1 MPRLQRSAVLLRSP
15 VARRLLGLFVLC
27 ALLPVAGLAVVAF
40 HHVSAQLR
48 EQSRRHM
55 HWTARAMGWT
65 LHERLALLETELRSV
80 AAQRATKGRASESL
94 EHLAGDFRSLTWVSG
109 RGARPESLLGPAVKL
124 PALDAEQQ
132 AHLDSGRGL
141 LVRGTEPGTWMLLLG
156 AARSGAVLV
165 GAFDASTFLDA
176 TFVHAEGDVPQ
187 VCVFDEG
194 METLGCSGASVPMAV
209 RLQAGASRAGDLE
222 WRSAQGDLHWGYHRT
237 LFLRGPFAH
246 ADWHV
251 VVQQPRADVFASLA
265 DFNQAF
271 AAVIALSLG
280 IVLLLSTR
288 QIRHSLGPLRALQ
301 RGTARI
307 AGGDFGEP
315 VDVRSGDEFQDLAV
329 AFNGMAEQLERQ
341 LRGLATRNE
350 LDRAVLSALR
360 PEDIVERVLENV
372 PRAYPCSSV
381 SVAVMDPDQPL
392 RARQHVAVP
401 GEEQPLHVQD
411 VMLSNGERERLG
423 GDGHGVHLVADD
435 TLPSYLAAHAYTA
448 TRSVLVLPV
457 QVEGELIAVLAL
469 GRPDADPASQEEQLD
484 ARQLADQVAVALA
497 NARMHEEVSFLAYHD
512 SLTRLPN
519 RLWVRETLEREIR
532 KADSDGAILGLLFLD
547 LDRFKR
553 VNDTLGHTVGD
564 RLLAAAADRL
574 RATVDTLRAPGSPI
588 EGLTVELARL
598 GGDEFTLLVSGA
610 QQLEQVELVAE
621 RVRHCLTQPFYLG
634 GHELAATT
642 SIGVAVYPSDGAT
655 VASLFKNADAA
666 LHDAKEKGR
675 NRIRYYLRSMS
686 QGALA
691 RITLESRLRRAL
703 ENDGFELAYQPILDV
718 RSGRLSGAEA
728 LLRLSDP
735 ELAVVGPAE
744 FIPVAEETGLI
755 VPMGEW
761 VLREACGAVR
771 RWVEAGHQDIR
782 VAVNLSPRQFRGEK
796 FVDTI
801 TSILADTGARARNLA
816 VEITES
822 TLMEAREESAAALR
836 RLRAL
841 GLKVS
846 VDDFGTGY
854 SSLSYLKNFP
864 VDTLKIDRSFVR
876 DVARNPDD
884 AAIARAIIALGRS
897 LSLSIVAEGVED
909 QEQLTLLRKEG
920 CDFIQGYLVG
930 TPVPEAAFT
939 AKFLDGRLA

>member
-1 MPRLQRSAVLLRSP
+1 
-15 VARRLLGLFVLC
+15 VARRLLGLFCLC
-27 ALLPVAGLAVVAF
+27 ALLPVAGLATVAF
-40 HHVSAQLR
+40 HHVSEQLR
-48 EQSRRHM
+48 EQSRQRM
-55 HWTARAMGWT
+55 HWTARAMGSA
-65 LHERLALLETELRSV
+65 LHERLALLETELRGV
-80 AAQRATKGRASESL
+80 AAQRAAKKRSPDSL
-94 EHLAGDFRSLTWVSG
+94 EHLAGDFRSLTWLPG
-109 RGARPESLLGPAVKL
+109 RGAQPEALLGPAATP
-124 PALDAEQQ
+124 PALDAPQQ
-132 AHLDSGRGL
+132 AHLDSGRGV
-141 LVRGTEPGTWMLLLG
+141 LVRGAEPDTWMLLLRAPRS
-156 AARSGAVLV
+156 AALLL

-176 TFVHAEGDVPQ
+176 AFVHAEGDVPQ

-194 METLGCSGASVPMAV
+194 METLGCSGASVPVAV

-222 WRSAQGDLHWGYHRT
+222 WSGAQGDSYWGYHRT

-251 VVQQPRADVFASLA
+251 VVQQPRAAAFASLA
-265 DFNQAF
+265 DFKQAF

-288 QIRHSLGPLRALQ
+288 QIRRSLGPLRALQ
-301 RGTARI
+301 RGTARV
-307 AGGDFGEP
+307 AGGDFSEP
-315 VDVRSGDEFQDLAV
+315 VEVRSRDEFEDLAV
-329 AFNGMAEQLERQ
+329 AFNGMAQQLERQ
-341 LRGLATRNE
+341 LRGLDTRNE
-350 LDRAVLSALR
+350 LDRAILSALR
-360 PEDIVERVLENV
+360 PEDTVEQVLKKL
-372 PRAYPCSSV
+372 PSAYPCSSV
-381 SVAVMDPDQPL
+381 SVAVVDPEQPL
-392 RARQHVAVP
+392 RARQHLAVP
-401 GEEQPLHVQD
+401 GEKQPLHVQD
-411 VMLSNGERERLG
+411 VMLSNRDRELVA
-423 GDGHGVHLVADD
+423 GDAHGVHLVVDD
-435 TLPSYLAAHAYTA
+435 TLPSFLAAHAYTA
-448 TRSVLVLPV
+448 TRSLLVLPL
-457 QVEGELIAVLAL
+457 QMEGELIAVLAL
-469 GRPDADPASQEEQLD
+469 GRSDADPASREEQHE

-519 RLWVRETLEREIR
+519 RLWVRDTLEREIK
-532 KADSDGAILGLLFLD
+532 KADEDGAMLGLLFLD

-574 RATVDTLRAPGSPI
+574 RATVEALRAPGSPI

-598 GGDEFTLLVSGA
+598 GGDEFMLLVSGA
-610 QQLEQVELVAE
+610 QQLEQVELAAE
-621 RVRHCLTQPFYLG
+621 RVRDCLIQPFYLG

-642 SIGVAVYPSDGAT
+642 SIGVAVYPSDGST

-666 LHDAKEKGR
+666 LHDAKDRGR
-675 NRIRYYLRSMS
+675 NRIRYYVRAMS
-686 QGALA
+686 QGTLV

-703 ENDGFELAYQPILDV
+703 ENDGFALAYQPILDV
-718 RSGRLSGAEA
+718 RTGRLAGAEA

-735 ELAVVGPAE
+735 DLAVVGPAE

-755 VPMGEW
+755 VAMGEW

-771 RWVEAGHQDIR
+771 RWVDAGHQDIR

-801 TSILADTGARARNLA
+801 TSILAETGARARNLA

-854 SSLSYLKNFP
+854 SSLAYLKHFP

-876 DVARNPDD
+876 DVARNADD

-909 QEQLTLLRKEG
+909 QEQLNLLRKEG
-920 CDFIQGYLVG
+920 CDFVQGYMIG
-930 TPVPEAAFT
+930 TPLPEAAFA
-939 AKFLDGRLA
+939 AKFLDGRLV